1 MSKDDVADR
10 AAVLRK
16 RLNRHNYLY
25 HVLDEP
31 EISDSEYDRL
41 MAELMALETGHP
53 EFITPES
60 PTQRVGAPPLERF
73 ETVAHRLPML
83 SIENAFRETDVL
95 AFDERIRRLL
105 KTDEHIRYTAEPK
118 MDGVAV
124 ELVYAEG
131 LLVAASTRGDGHVGE
146 LVTENVKTI
155 RAVPLSLTSLPSQ
168 DVPSYL
174 EARGEVFMRTRAF
187 KALNDRRL
195 DKGEVPFANPR
206 NAAAG
211 ALRQLNSRVTA
222 LRPLDIFC
230 YGVGMV
236 TGLDADSQ
244 GELLGRINALGLPVN
259 PEVRP
264 DLLIADVLDY
274 YRRLTAKRHTFDYEM
289 DGMVVKVDDRVLQRR
304 LGEKSR
310 SPRWVLA
317 YKFPATQET
326 TRVRCIEV
334 QVGRTG
340 ALTPVARLAPVVVGG
355 VKVARATLHNEDEI
369 RKKDVRV
376 GDTVLIQRAGDVIP
390 EVVKVIAT
398 KRTGREVMFKMPE
411 TCPVCASVVVRLDGE
426 AVWRCVNADC
436 PAQIKGRIRHFASKA
451 AFDIDGLGVKLIGQL
466 VESGLVASFTDLFTL
481 DAGTLKGLERMGE
494 RSAENLIRAIEN
506 SKEISLPRF
515 IYSLGIRHVGE
526 HMARLLANR
535 FRKLATL
542 MAATRQDLMAVDE
555 VGPQVADSLTAFFAM
570 PENQRN
576 VDKLFEAGVTIAPYA
591 PYAGTTETARFAG
604 KTVVLTGALNT
615 MTRSEAKR
623 YIEGGGGRVSASV
636 SKKTDYVVSGND
648 PGAKVDKAKALGIEI
663 LYESSFR
670 RMIEEIED

>member
-10 AAVLRK
+10 VAVLRK
-16 RLNRHNYLY
+16 CLNRHNYLY

-41 MAELMALETGHP
+41 MAELIALETGHP

-105 KTDEHIRYTAEPK
+105 KTDGRIRYTAEPK

-131 LLVAASTRGDGHVGE
+131 LLVGASTRGDGHVGE

-155 RAVPLSLTSLPSQ
+155 RAVPLSLTGPPSQ

-174 EARGEVFMRTRAF
+174 EVRGEVFMRTRAF

-195 DKGEVPFANPR
+195 NKGEVAFANPR

-211 ALRQLNSRVTA
+211 ALRQLDSRVTA
-222 LRPLDIFC
+222 LRPLDMFC
-230 YGVGMV
+230 YGVGVV
-236 TGLDADSQ
+236 TGLDVDSQ
-244 GELLGRINALGLPVN
+244 GGLLGRINALGLPVN

-264 DLLIADVLDY
+264 GLLIADVLAY
-274 YRRLTAKRHTFDYEM
+274 YRRLMAKRHTFDYEM
-289 DGMVVKVDDRVLQRR
+289 DGMVVKVDDRSLQRR

-326 TRVRCIEV
+326 TQVRRIEI

-340 ALTPVARLAPVVVGG
+340 ALTPVARLVPVVVGG

-390 EVVKVIAT
+390 EVVKVIGT

-426 AVWRCVNADC
+426 AVCRCMNADC

-466 VESGLVASFTDLFTL
+466 VESGLIASFTDLFTL
-481 DAGTLKGLERMGE
+481 DAGTLKHLERMGE

-526 HMARLLANR
+526 HMARLLADR
-535 FRKLATL
+535 FRKLGTL
-542 MAATRQDLMAVDE
+542 MSTTRQDLMAVAE

-570 PENQRN
+570 PENQGN

-591 PYAGTTETARFAG
+591 GRTETARFAG
-604 KTVVLTGALNT
+604 KTIVLTGALNT
-615 MTRSEAKR
+615 MTRTEAR
-623 YIEGGGGRVSASV
+623 QYIEAGGGRVSASV
-636 SKKTDYVVSGND
+636 SKKTDYVVSGSNS
-648 PGAKVDKAKALGIEI
+648 GAKLEKAKALGIEI

-670 RMIEEIED
+670 QMIEIKD

>member
-10 AAVLRK
+10 VTVLREW
-16 RLNRHNYLY
+16 LNLHNYLY

-41 MAELMALETGHP
+41 MAELIALETGHP
-53 EFITPES
+53 ELITPES

-83 SIENAFRETDVL
+83 SIENAFRESDVL

-105 KTDEHIRYTAEPK
+105 KTDKRIRYTAEPK

-131 LLVAASTRGDGHVGE
+131 LLVAASTRGDGHIGE

-155 RAVPLSLTSLPSQ
+155 RAVPLSLTGPPSQ

-174 EARGEVFMRTRAF
+174 EVRGEVFMRTRAF

-211 ALRQLNSRVTA
+211 ALRQLDSRVTA

-236 TGLDADSQ
+236 TGLDAGSQ
-244 GELLGRINALGLPVN
+244 GELLRRINALGLPVN
-259 PEVRP
+259 PEVRS
-264 DLLIADVLDY
+264 DLLIGDVLSY
-274 YRRLTAKRHTFDYEM
+274 YGRLMAERHTFDYEM
-289 DGMVVKVDDRVLQRR
+289 DGMVVKVDDRSLQRR

-326 TRVRCIEV
+326 TRVRRIEV

-340 ALTPVARLAPVVVGG
+340 ALTPVARLTPVVVGG

-390 EVVKVIAT
+390 EVVKVITT
-398 KRTGREVMFKMPE
+398 KRTGQEVMFKMPE
-411 TCPVCASVVVRLDGE
+411 TCPACASVVVRLDGE
-426 AVWRCVNADC
+426 AVCRCVNADC
-436 PAQIKGRIRHFASKA
+436 PAQIKGRIKHFASKA

-466 VESGLVASFTDLFTL
+466 VESGLIASFTDLFTL
-481 DAGTLKGLERMGE
+481 DAGTLKDLERMGQ

-535 FRKLATL
+535 FRKLGTL
-542 MAATRQDLMAVDE
+542 MSATRQELMAVGE

-576 VDKLFEAGVTIAPYA
+576 INKLFETGVTIAPYA
-591 PYAGTTETARFAG
+591 VTIKTPRFAG
-604 KTVVLTGALNT
+604 KTIVLTGALNT
-615 MTRSEAKR
+615 MTRTEAKR
-623 YIEGGGGRVSASV
+623 YIEAGGGKVSASV
-636 SKKTDYVVSGND
+636 SNKTDVVVSGSNA
-648 PGAKVDKAKALGIEI
+648 GAKLDKAKALGIEI

-670 RMIEEIED
+670 QMIEDIKG

>member
-1 MSKDDVADR
+1 MSNDIVDR
-10 AAVLRK
+10 VAVLRQC
-16 RLNRHNYLY
+16 LNRHNYLY

-41 MAELMALETGHP
+41 MAELIALETAHP
-53 EFITPES
+53 ELITPDS

-73 ETVAHRLPML
+73 ETIAHRLPML

-105 KTDEHIRYTAEPK
+105 TTDEPIRYTAEPK

-155 RAVPLSLTSLPSQ
+155 RAVPLSLTAPPSQ
-168 DVPSYL
+168 DVPYYL
-174 EARGEVFMRTRAF
+174 EVRGEVFMRTRAF
-187 KALNDRRL
+187 KAFNDRRL

-211 ALRQLNSRVTA
+211 AIRQLDSRVTA

-244 GELLGRINALGLPVN
+244 GELLDRINALGLPVN

-264 DLLIADVLDY
+264 DLLIDDVLQY
-274 YRRLTAKRHTFDYEM
+274 YRQLMAMRHTFDYEM
-289 DGMVVKVDDRVLQRR
+289 DGMVVKVDDRSFQRR

-326 TRVRCIEV
+326 TRVRRIEV

-340 ALTPVARLAPVVVGG
+340 ALTPVARLEPVVVGG

-369 RKKDVRV
+369 RKKDIRV

-398 KRTGREVMFKMPE
+398 KRTGREVMFKMPG

-426 AVWRCVNADC
+426 AVSRCVNADC
-436 PAQIKGRIRHFASKA
+436 PAQIKGRIKHFASKA

-466 VESGLVASFTDLFTL
+466 VESGLIASFTDLFKL
-481 DAGTLKGLERMGE
+481 DAVTLKDLERMGT
-494 RSAENLIRAIEN
+494 RSAENLIRAIEK

-526 HMARLLANR
+526 HTARLLANR
-535 FRKLATL
+535 FRKLGNL
-542 MAATRQDLMAVDE
+542 MSATRQDLMTVDE
-555 VGPQVADSLTAFFAM
+555 VGPQVADSLTTFFAM

-576 VDKLFEAGVTIAPYA
+576 VDKLFEAGVRIAPYEE
-591 PYAGTTETARFAG
+591 TIETARFAG

-615 MTRSEAKR
+615 MTRTEAKR
-623 YIEGGGGRVSASV
+623 YIEAGGGRVSASV
-636 SKKTDYVVSGND
+636 SKKTDYVVSGSN

-670 RMIEEIED
+670 QMIEE